1 MCYIIFDTNLFALLM
16 DEYVLYDGW
25 KDRCT
30 GDNGKGSNNFMKLI
44 KQLLIGYC
52 VNRSFYRK
60 IIQLE

>member
-44 KQLLIGYC
+44 KQLLIGI
-52 VNRSFYRK
+52 V
-60 IIQLE
+60 